1 MSTSPPDNSPSPEQ
15 PRYTGLQIA
24 MTVVGVILLLPGL
37 CSLFFMV
44 SMASEI
50 RTSDP
55 IVQMVISVWVVCFF
69 VSSIGIALIHVAR
82 KDARK
87 AR

>member
-1 MSTSPPDNSPSPEQ
+1 MSTPDNSPTPER
-15 PRYTGLQIA
+15 PRYTGLQIT
-24 MTVVGVILLLPGL
+24 MMVIGALLLLPGL
-37 CSLFFMV
+37 CSLFFMI

-55 IVQMVISVWVVCFF
+55 IVQLVISVWVVCFF
-69 VSSIGIALIHVAR
+69 VSAIGVGLIYVAR

-87 AR
+87 AQ

>member
-1 MSTSPPDNSPSPEQ
+1 MSTNPPDNSPSPEQ
-15 PRYTGLQIA
+15 PRYTVGQIA

-37 CSLFFMV
+37 CSLFFIV

-55 IVQMVISVWVVCFF
+55 IVQAIISLWIVCFV
-69 VSSIGIALIHVAR
+69 VSAIGVALIYVAR
-82 KDARK
+82 KGARK